1 MTIFAAVMSDE
12 VGLPKQ
18 AASGRIVENLQPP
31 HSPHDRTLG
40 LTHNREEDSRHRQAH
55 GKRCPLA
62 FARTLGSNSSPV
74 QFDQVSHD
82 G

>member
-40 LTHNREEDSRHRQAH
+40 LTHNRGGNSRHRQAH
-55 GKRCPLA
+55 GKRCLPA
-62 FARTLGSNSSPV
+62 IPYSIS
-74 QFDQVSHD
+74 QVSHRR
-82 G
+82 